1 MKRTLCLF
9 LALILA
15 VGICFSAPVTI
26 TASAANDI
34 TVTIDTGA
42 SVTLK
47 DADGDGYYDIGT
59 ADELY
64 AFAAAVN
71 GGKKTINVELTAD
84 ITINE
89 NVPTADS
96 ELNGSNFRVWTP
108 IGYYNSS
115 DDELMYSGTF
125 HGNDKTISGL
135 YFNNSNVSYVGLF
148 SMVDYGGK
156 IENVSVIDSYTRG
169 KSNVGG
175 VVGVNEGTVTNC
187 YNKGTVSG
195 SYNVGGVVGSSNG
208 TMNTV
213 TNCYNEGNVSGAG
226 ESVGGVVGVNT
237 RTVED
242 CYNKGTVSGNSNV
255 GGVVGSSNGTMNT
268 VTNCYNE
275 GNVSGTGERVGGV
288 VGYSNGGTMTN
299 CYNKGTVSGS
309 SSVGGVVGSSIG
321 TVTNCYNEGNVSGTS
336 ERVGGV
342 VGIGNRI
349 VTNCYNKGTV
359 SGSYYVGGVVGQ
371 NSSAV
376 TNCYNEG
383 TVSGTGERVG
393 GVFGYN
399 YGNGKNC
406 YYLSGC
412 ATDGNNVTQFGI
424 GNMTLGSTTADVS
437 GQTDSKTAD
446 WFTSGEVCAAVGY
459 HQGADAA
466 NGFCDLCIYDPATL
480 NEDKYYEIS
489 NAGQLFWFAD
499 YINTEDRTANA
510 VLTADID
517 LENRPWTP
525 IGKTDENSN
534 NFRGHFDGQNHTI
547 KGLYIERSSK
557 GIGFFGEVRTGIVEN
572 FTIYG
577 EVNVKGECDYV
588 GGVFGSTCGLS
599 SSNNELERNGAIIRN
614 ITSYVNLTAGAHGI
628 GRIGGFVGYANHE
641 TLIENCSWYGT
652 FDAGSYRVD
661 TGAGGF
667 IGNVHEGSNVTI
679 RNCAAYGTI
688 KTNYKK
694 NSYDSKDNIY
704 MGGFLSYSESDA
716 NTTLENCLFAGK
728 FEKGENLTDQ
738 ALLGAFGTL
747 KSVNSIVNCYYLG
760 DDGLEAVHSDSALKP
775 GSDNVEITSVTKA
788 QLLSGEVAYKLQGE
802 ENTHFWGQTIDTDD
816 YPVLGGDKVYYGYIS
831 CADDAKMV
839 YTNNENAVT
848 EKPKHTGGTASC
860 KEKAVCENCGDS
872 YGDFAPH
879 TYISGKCTAEGC
891 GYACAHENKDE
902 NGICTVC
909 KSTSGSCGENVTW
922 IYDDNTKTLTISGT
936 GAMANY
942 TGYDMPWYNY
952 QSNITKVVIENGV
965 TTIGDYAFW
974 DCSTLTSVT
983 ILDRVTTIGESA
995 FSGCFGLTSVT
1006 IPYSVTTIGDG
1017 AFSGCTSLTSVT
1029 IPDNVTTIGDG
1040 AFSSC
1045 TELIEIKVAEGNTNY
1060 LSVDGILFSADKTEL
1075 LCYPAGKKGNYEIL
1089 TTVTKIAPGAF
1100 SGNTSLESV
1109 IIPDSVTTIDDG
1121 AFMDCTA
1128 LTSVTIPDSVTTIG
1142 SYAFQG
1148 CTSLASVTIG
1158 DRVTT
1163 IGWQTFYDCTAL
1175 TSVTIG
1181 KGVTEIGDCAFES
1194 CTSLTTIE
1202 IPDSVTA
1209 IGESA
1214 FYYCTSLTSVTIGKG
1229 VTEINDYA
1237 FDGCATLTTVN
1248 VPCSWNE
1255 NPKYTTFENSVTVD
1269 IQKHNYEL
1277 GVCTACKYDCTHEDK
1292 DEKGTCTVCCI
1303 ADGTCGENVTWVYD
1317 SKTTI
1322 LTITGKG
1329 DLAGYTIGEAPWE
1342 AHRESIRGIDIKD
1355 GVTSIGNGTFCGCVS
1370 LTSVI
1375 IPGSVK
1381 IIGVNAFSG
1390 CEKLSNVRI
1399 SEGVTSIGNYAFQ
1412 NCTLLKEITIPESVT
1427 EIGERAFFTCQNLM
1441 TITIPKNVTVIGE
1454 GAFSNCTRLTEI
1466 NVDEGNTTYS
1476 SEDGVLFNEGKT
1488 ELICCPAGKVGD
1500 YEVPSGVTSIS
1511 NYAFSSRGEFFAVT
1525 IPVSVTTIGDYA
1537 FVGSQNVNLIVE
1549 PGSYAHEF
1557 ATTNS
1562 IPYTFNG
1569 YTEAETDQIEKLLFT
1584 LNADSESYSVTFCD
1598 AQISG
1603 ALKIPATYNGKPV
1616 TEIGNYA
1623 FANCISL
1630 TSVTIPDSVTTIGA
1644 GAFNSCFELISI
1656 TIPESVTAIGSY
1668 AFDGCAI
1675 LASISVDDANT
1686 KYSSV
1691 DGVLFNKDKT
1701 ELICY
1706 PTGQNAKSY
1715 TILDSV
1721 ITIGEDAFKNCTELT
1736 SVTIPD
1742 SVTTIGES
1750 AFYGC
1755 SELTSV
1761 KIGNGVTEI
1770 DDYAFWYCTS
1780 LTTVNVPCNWDTEN
1794 PPYAFDE
1801 NVLKKYHN
1809 IVIDEAVE
1817 ATCTATG
1824 LTKGQHCTRCDAMT
1838 IIQEEV
1844 PALNHKDTLVQVEA
1858 KAPTCEAIGW
1868 DAYEHCTE
1876 CDYTTYKEK
1885 AKLGHDIVSHSAKS
1899 ATCEAIGW
1907 YAYDTCSRCDYTT
1920 YKEIAKLGH
1929 DIVIDKA
1936 VEATCTKTGL
1946 TEGQHCTRCDAMT
1959 IIQEE
1964 VPARNHKD
1972 TLVQVEAKAPTCEA
1986 IGWDAYEYCTACNY
2000 TTYVEKAK
2008 LGHDIVID
2016 KAVAPTCTK
2025 TGLTEGSHCSRCDDK
2040 TVKQN
2045 VIPTKAHTEV
2055 TVTGKAATCTA
2066 TGLTDGKKCS
2076 VCGVTTVEQN
2086 VIPTKAHTEVTVTG
2100 KAATCTATG
2109 LTDGKKC
2116 SVCGTVT
2123 KAQETI
2129 KATGHTTS
2137 VINKKDA
2144 TCTADGYTGD
2154 TYCSV
2159 CKTTIAKGKA
2169 IAKLGH
2175 SYNAGEI
2182 TTKATCEKDGV
2193 KTFTCTRCKATKTET
2208 IKATG
2213 HKEVVIPA
2221 VAPTYTTVGK
2231 TEGKKCS
2238 VCGIVTVAQK
2248 DVAKLTLATPVVT
2261 AVANNSGIKV
2271 NWNNVE
2277 NAQSYVLYKRV
2288 FDATANKWSKW
2299 KIVKTGLTGFEYIDS
2314 DVVLG
2319 TKYRYTVRAKNGDT
2333 LSPYKTTTTVKY
2345 NVTPTVKVAN
2355 DSNGVK
2361 VTWTTVANATGYR
2374 VYRSTL
2380 SNGKWS
2386 NWKNMGT
2393 AKSNKTSWTDKS
2405 VKSNVT
2411 YKYTVR
2417 AVYNKVLSSYNKAGA
2432 SVLFLST
2439 PTVKIANNASGIK
2452 VSWNKIAGATGY
2464 TVYSSTYDA
2473 KTKKWS
2479 SWKNRGTAKANK
2491 TSWVDKNVKS
2501 GVKYKYTVR
2510 AVNGKT
2516 ESTYVSSGDLL
2527 YLAQPAVTVKSV
2539 SNGINISWTKS
2550 SGATEYKIYRSEYN
2564 AKTKKW
2570 SSWKGIKS
2578 AKSTVKSYT
2587 DKTTKKGV
2595 KYKYTVRA
2603 INGKVKSS
2611 YKASNS
2617 ISK

>member
-26 TASAANDI
+26 TASAAADI
-34 TVTIDTGA
+34 IVTIDTGA
-42 SVTLK
+42 SVTLQ
-47 DADGDGYYDIGT
+47 DDDGDDYYDVGT

-64 AFAAAVN
+64 AFATAVN
-71 GGKKTINVELTAD
+71 GGKKTINVELTAN

-89 NVPTADS
+89 NVLTADG
-96 ELNGSNFRVWTP
+96 ELNDDGSNFRVWTP
-108 IGYYNSS
+108 IGYYNSQ
-115 DDELMYSGTF
+115 DDNLSYSGTF

-135 YFNNSNVSYVGLF
+135 YFNNSNVSCVGLF
-148 SMVDYGGK
+148 SRVGYGGK
-156 IENVSVIDSYTRG
+156 IENVGVIDSYT
-169 KSNVGG
+169 SCSSYVGG
-175 VVGVNEGTVTNC
+175 VVGDNEGTVTNC

-195 SYNVGGVVGSSNG
+195 STCVGGVVGSGNG
-208 TMNTV
+208 TV
-213 TNCYNEGNVSGAG
+213 TNCYNEGMVSGTG
-226 ESVGGVVGVNT
+226 EKVGGVVGDI
-237 RTVED
+237 RIGTVTN
-242 CYNKGTVSGNSNV
+242 CYNKGNISGSSYV
-255 GGVVGSSNGTMNT
+255 GGVVGYSKYT

-275 GNVSGTGERVGGV
+275 GVVSGTGGKVGGV
-288 VGYSNGGTMTN
+288 VGSNNGMVGSNGVTVTN

-309 SSVGGVVGSSIG
+309 SSVGGVVGENYGTMTNCYNKGAVSGNSSVGGVVGYSINTMKNCYNEGGVSGTGERVGGVVGNVSG
-321 TVTNCYNEGNVSGTS
+321 TVTNCYNKGN
-336 ERVGGV
+336 
-342 VGIGNRI
+342 I
-349 VTNCYNKGTV
+349 
-359 SGSYYVGGVVGQ
+359 SGSSYVGGVVGM
-371 NSSAV
+371 NSSVAV

-383 TVSGTGERVG
+383 VVSGTGERVG

-446 WFTSGEVCAAVGY
+446 WFTLGEVCAAVGY
-459 HQGADAA
+459 HQGADAT
-466 NGFCDLCIYDPATL
+466 NGFCDRCIYDPATL
-480 NEDKYYEIS
+480 NEDEYYEIS
-489 NAGQLFWFAD
+489 NAGQLFWFAN
-499 YINTEDRTANA
+499 YINTEDRTVNA

-517 LENRPWTP
+517 LENRLWTP

-694 NSYDSKDNIY
+694 NSYESKDNIY
-704 MGGFLSYSESDA
+704 MGGFLSYSESAA
-716 NTTLENCLFAGK
+716 NTVLENCLFAGK
-728 FEKGENLTDQ
+728 FEKGENLTDK

-747 KSVNSIVNCYYLG
+747 ESVNSIVNCYYLG

-831 CADDAKMV
+831 CADDAEMV

-879 TYISGKCTAEGC
+879 TYENGKCTAEGC
-891 GYACAHENKDE
+891 GYACAHEEGE
-902 NGICTVC
+902 NGLCAVC

-952 QSNITKVVIENGV
+952 QSDITKVVIENGV

-983 ILDRVTTIGESA
+983 IGDSVTTIGESA

-1060 LSVDGILFSADKTEL
+1060 LSVDGILFNAEKTEL
-1075 LCYPAGKKGNYEIL
+1075 LCYPAGKKGNYETP
-1089 TTVTKIAPGAF
+1089 TTVTKIAPEAF

-1128 LTSVTIPDSVTTIG
+1128 LTSVIIPDSVTTIG
-1142 SYAFQG
+1142 SYAFRG

-1163 IGWQTFYDCTAL
+1163 IGWLTFYDCTSL

-1209 IGESA
+1209 IGEFA
-1214 FYYCTSLTSVTIGKG
+1214 FNGCTSLTSVTIGKG
-1229 VTEINDYA
+1229 VTEIYDDA
-1237 FDGCATLTTVN
+1237 FDGCEDVKLT
-1248 VPCSWNE
+1248 
-1255 NPKYTTFENSVTVD
+1255 
-1269 IQKHNYEL
+1269 
-1277 GVCTACKYDCTHEDK
+1277 
-1292 DEKGTCTVCCI
+1292 
-1303 ADGTCGENVTWVYD
+1303 
-1317 SKTTI
+1317 
-1322 LTITGKG
+1322 
-1329 DLAGYTIGEAPWE
+1329 
-1342 AHRESIRGIDIKD
+1342 
-1355 GVTSIGNGTFCGCVS
+1355 
-1370 LTSVI
+1370 
-1375 IPGSVK
+1375 
-1381 IIGVNAFSG
+1381 
-1390 CEKLSNVRI
+1390 
-1399 SEGVTSIGNYAFQ
+1399 
-1412 NCTLLKEITIPESVT
+1412 
-1427 EIGERAFFTCQNLM
+1427 
-1441 TITIPKNVTVIGE
+1441 
-1454 GAFSNCTRLTEI
+1454 
-1466 NVDEGNTTYS
+1466 
-1476 SEDGVLFNEGKT
+1476 
-1488 ELICCPAGKVGD
+1488 
-1500 YEVPSGVTSIS
+1500 
-1511 NYAFSSRGEFFAVT
+1511 
-1525 IPVSVTTIGDYA
+1525 
-1537 FVGSQNVNLIVE
+1537 VE
-1549 PGSYAHEF
+1549 PGSYAHNY
-1557 ATTNS
+1557 AKTNS
-1562 IPYTFNG
+1562 RPYTFNG
-1569 YTEAETDQIEKLLFT
+1569 YTKDETDQIEKLTFT
-1584 LNADSESYSVTFCD
+1584 EILNDNEVIAYSVTGYYES
-1598 AQISG
+1598 ISG
-1603 ALKIPATYNGKPV
+1603 GLIIPATYNGKPV
-1616 TEIGNYA
+1616 TEIGNNA
-1623 FANCISL
+1623 FRNCY
-1630 TSVTIPDSVTTIGA
+1630 
-1644 GAFNSCFELISI
+1644 ELISI

-1675 LASISVDDANT
+1675 LASINVVGANT

-1715 TILDSV
+1715 TIPDSV
-1721 ITIGEDAFKNCTELT
+1721 ITIGEDAFRNCTKLS
-1736 SVTIPD
+1736 SVTIGD
-1742 SVTTIGES
+1742 RVTTIGES

-1761 KIGNGVTEI
+1761 TIPESVTTIGGMAFYGCTFLETVTI
-1770 DDYAFWYCTS
+1770 SGIKTTIGDNAFDGCNS
-1780 LTTVNVPCNWDTEN
+1780 LSTVNVPCDWDTEK
-1794 PPYAFDE
+1794 PPYVFDE
-1801 NVLKKYHN
+1801 NVLLKKYHN
-1809 IVIDEAVE
+1809 VVIDEAK
-1817 ATCTATG
+1817 APTCTATG
-1824 LTKGQHCTRCDAMT
+1824 LTKGSHCTRCDDKTVA
-1838 IIQEEV
+1838 QEVV

-1868 DAYEHCTE
+1868 DAYEHCTA
-1876 CDYTTYKEK
+1876 CDYTTYVEK

-1936 VEATCTKTGL
+1936 V
-1946 TEGQHCTRCDAMT
+1946 
-1959 IIQEE
+1959 
-1964 VPARNHKD
+1964 
-1972 TLVQVEAKAPTCEA
+1972 
-1986 IGWDAYEYCTACNY
+1986 
-2000 TTYVEKAK
+2000 
-2008 LGHDIVID
+2008 
-2016 KAVAPTCTK
+2016 APTCTK
-2025 TGLTEGSHCSRCDDK
+2025 TGLTEGSHCTRCNGATK
-2040 TVKQN
+2040 AQQTIAK
-2045 VIPTKAHTEV
+2045 KAHTEV

-2076 VCGVTTVEQN
+2076 VCGVTTVAQQ
-2086 VIPTKAHTEVTVTG
+2086 VIAATGHKEVTVTG

-2123 KAQETI
+2123 KAQQ
-2129 KATGHTTS
+2129 
-2137 VINKKDA
+2137 
-2144 TCTADGYTGD
+2144 
-2154 TYCSV
+2154 
-2159 CKTTIAKGKA
+2159 TIAKK
-2169 IAKLGH
+2169 GH
-2175 SYNAGEI
+2175 
-2182 TTKATCEKDGV
+2182 
-2193 KTFTCTRCKATKTET
+2193 TE
-2208 IKATG
+2208 
-2213 HKEVVIPA
+2213 VIIPK
-2221 VAPTYTTVGK
+2221 VAPTLTSTGL

-2238 VCGIVTVAQK
+2238 VCGTVTASQQVIAKLVLVAPVITSITSTTGGVKFTWGAVPYAAKYKIYRKTYHPSTGKWDAKWKKINKVEVKGTEYVDSTAKLGTQYMYLVKAVNGKVTKNSAASSIVTFKISPTPTIHLKSNGIKVKWAETVVSAENYRIYRAEYNESTKKYNSYKKVKTVKGTTKSWTDTSVKSGKKYKYCVKAVRGSVVCDKVQTKSMYYLTKPKVTVA
-2248 DVAKLTLATPVVT
+2248 AVT
-2261 AVANNSGIKV
+2261 NGIVV
-2271 NWNNVE
+2271 NWS
-2277 NAQSYVLYKRV
+2277 AKG
-2288 FDATANKWSKW
+2288 ASK
-2299 KIVKTGLTGFEYIDS
+2299 
-2314 DVVLG
+2314 
-2319 TKYRYTVRAKNGDT
+2319 
-2333 LSPYKTTTTVKY
+2333 
-2345 NVTPTVKVAN
+2345 
-2355 DSNGVK
+2355 
-2361 VTWTTVANATGYR
+2361 YR
-2374 VYRSTL
+2374 VYRSEL
-2380 SNGKWS
+2380 QNGVWS
-2386 NWKNMGT
+2386 G
-2393 AKSNKTSWTDKS
+2393 
-2405 VKSNVT
+2405 
-2411 YKYTVR
+2411 YKEI
-2417 AVYNKVLSSYNKAGA
+2417 A
-2432 SVLFLST
+2432 T
-2439 PTVKIANNASGIK
+2439 P
-2452 VSWNKIAGATGY
+2452 
-2464 TVYSSTYDA
+2464 
-2473 KTKKWS
+2473 
-2479 SWKNRGTAKANK
+2479 
-2491 TSWVDKNVKS
+2491 
-2501 GVKYKYTVR
+2501 
-2510 AVNGKT
+2510 NGKT
-2516 ESTYVSSGDLL
+2516 KTYTDTTAVAGVQYKYKIKAVKSKTGIVSS
-2527 YLAQPAVTVKSV
+2527 ATKAVT
-2539 SNGINISWTKS
+2539 
-2550 SGATEYKIYRSEYN
+2550 R
-2564 AKTKKW
+2564 
-2570 SSWKGIKS
+2570 
-2578 AKSTVKSYT
+2578 
-2587 DKTTKKGV
+2587 
-2595 KYKYTVRA
+2595 
-2603 INGKVKSS
+2603 
-2611 YKASNS
+2611 
-2617 ISK
+2617 